1 MKVFI
6 ARRFIY
12 GLAVILL
19 VSFFIFAMSRMAG
32 DPRDLYVDEY
42 TTAESYAA
50 MGRAMGLDKP
60 LVVQYLVWFGN
71 ALTGDFGRSLFVR
84 TSALGVITERI
95 PATMQL
101 TVGAFIFALLTGIP
115 LGVVSAVK
123 RGTIWDY
130 IGRTFALYGQ
140 ALPAFWLGVML
151 ILIFSVELGW
161 LPTSKRGDW
170 THYVLPSVTLGW
182 GSAAAFVRLTRSA
195 MLEILDSEF
204 VKFARAKGVA
214 NQKIIWKHSFRN
226 ALIAPLTFAGIL
238 LAAFLTGA
246 VVTEQVF
253 AWPGLGRLAV
263 TSVFNNDFPVMTGVV
278 MMFAGFFVAANFIVD
293 MLYALIDPRIRYE

>member
-1 MKVFI
+1 MRVFI
-6 ARRFIY
+6 ARRFVY

-101 TVGAFIFALLTGIP
+101 TVGAFIFALITGIP
-115 LGVVSAVK
+115 LGVVSAVR

-151 ILIFSVELGW
+151 ILIFAVELNW

-214 NQKIIWKHSFRN
+214 NQKIIWKHSFKN
-226 ALIAPLTFAGIL
+226 ALIAPLTYAGIL

-293 MLYALIDPRIRYE
+293 MLYAVIDPRIRYE

>member
-1 MKVFI
+1 MRVFI
-6 ARRFIY
+6 ARRFVY

-60 LVVQYLVWFGN
+60 LVIQYLVWFGN

-101 TVGAFIFALLTGIP
+101 TVGAFIFALITGIP

-151 ILIFSVELGW
+151 ILIFAVELNW

-293 MLYALIDPRIRYE
+293 MLYAVIDPRIRYE

>member
-60 LVVQYLVWFGN
+60 LVIQYLVWFGN

-101 TVGAFIFALLTGIP
+101 TVGAFIFALITGIP
-115 LGVVSAVK
+115 LGVVSAVR
-123 RGTIWDY
+123 RGTVWDY

-151 ILIFSVELGW
+151 ILIFAVELNW

-214 NQKIIWKHSFRN
+214 NQKIIWKHSFKN
-226 ALIAPLTFAGIL
+226 ALIAPLTYAGIL

-293 MLYALIDPRIRYE
+293 MLYAVIDPRIRYE

>member
-6 ARRFIY
+6 ARRFVY

-60 LVVQYLVWFGN
+60 LVIQYLVWFGN

>member
-6 ARRFIY
+6 ARRFVY

-60 LVVQYLVWFGN
+60 LVIQYLVWFGN

-101 TVGAFIFALLTGIP
+101 TVGAFIFALITGIP

>member
-1 MKVFI
+1 
-6 ARRFIY
+6 
-12 GLAVILL
+12 
-19 VSFFIFAMSRMAG
+19 
-32 DPRDLYVDEY
+32 
-42 TTAESYAA
+42 
-50 MGRAMGLDKP
+50 
-60 LVVQYLVWFGN
+60 
-71 ALTGDFGRSLFVR
+71 
-84 TSALGVITERI
+84 
-95 PATMQL
+95 
-101 TVGAFIFALLTGIP
+101 
-115 LGVVSAVK
+115 
-123 RGTIWDY
+123 
-130 IGRTFALYGQ
+130 
-140 ALPAFWLGVML
+140 ML

-293 MLYALIDPRIRYE
+293 MLYAVIDPRIRYE

>member
-1 MKVFI
+1 MRTFI
-6 ARRFIY
+6 LRRLIY
-12 GLAVILL
+12 GVAVILL
-19 VSFFIFAMSRMAG
+19 VSFFIFALSRIRG
-32 DPRDLYVDEY
+32 DPRELYVDEY
-42 TTAESYAA
+42 TTAESYEA

-60 LVVQYLVWFGN
+60 LVFQYSIWFGN
-71 ALTGDFGRSLFVR
+71 ALTGDFGRSLYYR
-84 TSALGVITERI
+84 TSALNAITERI
-95 PATMQL
+95 PATVEL
-101 TVGAFIFALLTGIP
+101 TFGAFVFTLITGVP
-115 LGVVSAVK
+115 LGVLSAVK
-123 RGTIWDY
+123 RGTVWDY
-130 IGRTFALYGQ
+130 IGRTFALYGL

-151 ILIFSVELGW
+151 ILIFSVDLGW
-161 LPTSKRGDW
+161 LPTSKRGGW
-170 THYVLPSVTLGW
+170 EHYVLPSVTLGW

-246 VVTEQVF
+246 VVTETVF

-263 TSVFNNDFPVMTGVV
+263 QSINNNDFPVMTGVV
-278 MMFAGFFVAANFIVD
+278 MIFAGFFVAANFVVD
-293 MLYALIDPRIRYE
+293 ILYAFVDPRIKYE

>member
-6 ARRFIY
+6 ARRFVY

-60 LVVQYLVWFGN
+60 LVIQYLVWFGN

-101 TVGAFIFALLTGIP
+101 TVGGIHI
-115 LGVVSAVK
+115 
-123 RGTIWDY
+123 R
-130 IGRTFALYGQ
+130 
-140 ALPAFWLGVML
+140 
-151 ILIFSVELGW
+151 SVNRHPPW
-161 LPTSKRGDW
+161 R
-170 THYVLPSVTLGW
+170 
-182 GSAAAFVRLTRSA
+182 
-195 MLEILDSEF
+195 
-204 VKFARAKGVA
+204 
-214 NQKIIWKHSFRN
+214 
-226 ALIAPLTFAGIL
+226 
-238 LAAFLTGA
+238 
-246 VVTEQVF
+246 
-253 AWPGLGRLAV
+253 GLGRQERDHLGLHRPDLCPLRSGPSGILAGGDAD
-263 TSVFNNDFPVMTGVV
+263 TD
-278 MMFAGFFVAANFIVD
+278 
-293 MLYALIDPRIRYE
+293 LQR

>member
-60 LVVQYLVWFGN
+60 LVIQYLVWFGN

-101 TVGAFIFALLTGIP
+101 TVGAFIFALITGIP
-115 LGVVSAVK
+115 LGVVSAVR
-123 RGTIWDY
+123 RGTVWDY

-151 ILIFSVELGW
+151 ILIFAVELNW

-214 NQKIIWKHSFRN
+214 NQKIIWKHSFKN
-226 ALIAPLTFAGIL
+226 ALIAPLTYAGIL

>member
-1 MKVFI
+1 MRIFI
-6 ARRFIY
+6 LRRLIY
-12 GLAVILL
+12 GIAVIVL
-19 VSFFIFAMSRMAG
+19 VSFLIFALSRMAG

-42 TTAESYAA
+42 TTADSYEA

-60 LVVQYLVWFGN
+60 LVVQYLVWFGK
-71 ALTGDFGRSLFVR
+71 AMTGDFGRSLFVR

-95 PATMQL
+95 PATIQL
-101 TVGAFIFALLTGIP
+101 TVGAFIFALLTGVP

-140 ALPAFWLGVML
+140 ALPGFWLGVML
-151 ILIFSVELGW
+151 ILIFSVELNW

-278 MMFAGFFVAANFIVD
+278 MIFAAFFVAANFVVD
-293 MLYALIDPRIRYE
+293 MLYAVIDPRIRYE

>member
-6 ARRFIY
+6 ARRFVY

-60 LVVQYLVWFGN
+60 LVLQYLIWFGK

-123 RGTIWDY
+123 RGTVWDY

-293 MLYALIDPRIRYE
+293 MLYAVIDPRIRYE

>member
-6 ARRFIY
+6 ARRFVY